1 MGFIMAVILYFGLR
15 RENAR
20 RDAVYG
26 PVEEHSTVSTTD
38 GEKVIVRE
46 DPESEEY
53 RKRWGLDGMTREEIV
68 DLGDDVSVCA
78 RLLGLPK
85 ELAGV
90 RSETPVSLVPP
101 RLAPCVPFHPLSGR
115 GIGRDV
121 VRPGVAWNAT
131 YPFLTMYQ

>member
-26 PVEEHSTVSTTD
+26 VVEEHSTVSTTD

-46 DPESEEY
+46 DPDSDEY

-68 DLGDDVSVCA
+68 DLGDDVSMREVVWFQGN
-78 RLLGLPK
+78 RW
-85 ELAGV
+85 V
-90 RSETPVSLVPP
+90 RS
-101 RLAPCVPFHPLSGR
+101 
-115 GIGRDV
+115 
-121 VRPGVAWNAT
+121 
-131 YPFLTMYQ
+131 